1 MTVGKLAQILKE
13 NNIPEDAVMLSDSG
27 WECSAT
33 DMDGV
38 YYNKE
43 TNKLMFTQEG
53 DKYDRYY
60 NKPEWELLHLKE
72 DKYGNDA

>member
-27 WECSAT
+27 WECCET

-38 YYNKE
+38 YYNEE
-43 TNKLMFTQEG
+43 TNKLVFTPFG
-53 DKYDRYY
+53 DKYDHRYY
-60 NKPEWELLHLKE
+60 NVSPWRLLYSEEKG
-72 DKYGNDA
+72 D

>member
-13 NNIPEDAVMLSDSG
+13 HNIPEDTVMLSDSG

-38 YYNKE
+38 YYNE
-43 TNKLMFTQEG
+43 ERQEIVFTQSG
-53 DKYDRYY
+53 DKYEYY
-60 NKPEWELLHLKE
+60 YSKSEWKLLYSKE
-72 DKYGNDA
+72 KK